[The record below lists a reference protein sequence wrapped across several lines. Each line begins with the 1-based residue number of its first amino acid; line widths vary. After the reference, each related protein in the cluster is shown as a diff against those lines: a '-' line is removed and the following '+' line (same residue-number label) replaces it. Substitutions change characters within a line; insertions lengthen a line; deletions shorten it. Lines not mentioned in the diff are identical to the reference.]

1 MVTGEFNM
9 SKFME
14 NCIKI
19 IIADPSKY
27 LADKDFF
34 FIFTN

>member
-1 MVTGEFNM
+1 MMTGEFNM

-19 IIADPSKY
+19 IIADLRKY
-27 LADKDFF
+27 LADKIFF
-34 FIFTN
+34 